1 MRRYAIPVFL
11 TIALAFLLLPIGAQA
26 ASKMNI
32 GINGGAGLPLG
43 WWGDRWGFITA
54 GEFNVRYEL
63 SPGAGL
69 LVLGGLSKSYI
80 KEMSKEDVSK
90 EARRYLHPDFTQY
103 SKIELASQDGSY
115 QQIPIG
121 FGIYYEQMITPPRLR
136 GYGSVALVV
145 HLWKTQRNQS
155 FQETVAPTTQNFVPV
170 VHLDNWSDHLQGS
183 DLGGQAVLGVTFQLS
198 RSLYLD
204 ASAAYH
210 YVRIDPKNNAIAYWG
225 QPARNWSE
233 ERLSETS
240 GQADLLQLRFGIRF
254 GG

>member
-1 MRRYAIPVFL
+1 
-11 TIALAFLLLPIGAQA
+11 
-26 ASKMNI
+26 MNI
-32 GINGGAGLPLG
+32 GINGGAGIPLG

-69 LVLGGLSKSYI
+69 LVIGGLSKTYI
-80 KEMSKEDVSK
+80 KEMSKEEVAS
-90 EARRYLHPDFTQY
+90 ESRRYLHPDFTQY
-103 SKIELASQDGSY
+103 SDITMASQDGSY

-121 FGIYYEQMITPPRLR
+121 FGMYYERMITPPRLR

-145 HLWKTQRNQS
+145 HLWKTERNQR
-155 FQETVAPTTQNFVPV
+155 FTEIVKPNTPNFSAVT
-170 VHLDNWSDHLQGS
+170 HQDNWSDQLQGS
-183 DLGGQAVLGVTFQLS
+183 DLGGQAVLGVTFQLTPA
-198 RSLYLD
+198 LYLD

-225 QPARNWSE
+225 QPARTWSE
-233 ERLSETS
+233 DRLSS
-240 GQADLLQLRFGIRF
+240 AKGQADLLQLRFGIRF